1 MWLSKNDIHLVMLF
15 DLGLE
20 TLKEHSKNFIYAF
33 IFVFYSL
40 CAIKFEANF
49 ISYNR
54 IVICHV
60 MKSRCKNLWRALIV
74 NDFHPHKGQCW
85 IRTFKMKGAFKWKDK
100 GCPPISSP
108 HTILFNTLY
117 ILYTYTISLV
127 YMIKK
132 WGFHSSEDVKES
144 GNHP

>member
-1 MWLSKNDIHLVMLF
+1 VWLSKNDIHLVMLF

-49 ISYNR
+49 ILYNC

-60 MKSRCKNLWRALIV
+60 MKSRCKNLCEGHESLMT
-74 NDFHPHKGQCW
+74 FTSHKGQCW
-85 IRTFKMKGAFKWKDK
+85 IQTFKMKGTFKWKDK
-100 GCPPISSP
+100 GCPSPISSP
-108 HTILFNTLY
+108 HITLFNTLY
-117 ILYTYTISLV
+117 ILYTNTISLV
-127 YMIKK
+127 YMIKN
-132 WGFHSSEDVKES
+132 WGFIPQKM
-144 GNHP
+144 